1 MDSEGPVTS
10 MNQFRVFRRCGEIFS
25 EFKYPQSSDTFV
37 AVSLDVDLALELL
50 ILGLLLWL
58 IYTRSREED
67 VADAVDEPDYVG
79 RFKELGADALLEVIE
94 KRKATVEEVVLEDLP
109 LDEIK
114 ALNEDILAKFD
125 ELETLKT
132 ELTTDNEKTRDT
144 TRGLSRAMSAGIGER
159 GRWGESTFEAILK
172 MSGLVENVN
181 YFDNLVLTKS
191 KTGPKARPD
200 FVVKITDG
208 SAVAVDAKG
217 LVGPLV
223 KMYDDAMEL
232 DDPKNRDA
240 AFKDIADNIWGAV
253 KGISDRDYPTCL
265 REHFGHQGPSFTIV
279 FIPASHVLE
288 MAYKNDKGHDVG
300 GRKKVPLQEAAY
312 LRGVLLASPTMVMAL
327 LSMIRDEW
335 AAYQVDQK
343 TEEIKDLA
351 AEMYERHILFG
362 DRLAG
367 IGKGLKDANKK
378 YADAVTTYQGR
389 RGIRNTGQKM
399 IDYGIKATAG
409 GKELP
414 DLLDMPDSAKVPDV
428 EDLPPIPSEDE

>member
-1 MDSEGPVTS
+1 MAILVE
-10 MNQFRVFRRCGEIFS
+10 
-25 EFKYPQSSDTFV
+25 
-37 AVSLDVDLALELL
+37 VDIALELL

-58 IYTRSREED
+58 IYTRTREEE
-67 VADAVDEPDYVG
+67 VGDAAEEPDYVG

-114 ALNEDILAKFD
+114 ALSEDILAKFE

-132 ELTTDNEKTRDT
+132 ELTEDNEKTRDT

-172 MSGLVENVN
+172 MSGLVENIN

-191 KTGPKARPD
+191 TTNPKARPD

-208 SAVAVDAKG
+208 SSVAVDAKG
-217 LVGPLV
+217 LLGPLV

-240 AFKDIADNIWGAV
+240 AFKDIADNIWEAV
-253 KGISDRDYPTCL
+253 KGISKRNYPTCL
-265 REHFGHQGPSFTIV
+265 KEHYGHQGPSFTIV

-288 MAYKNDKGHDVG
+288 MAYKNDKGHNVG
-300 GRKKVPLQEAAY
+300 SRKKVPLQEAAY
-312 LRGVLLASPTMVMAL
+312 LQGVMLASPTMVMAL

-367 IGKGLKDANKK
+367 IGKGLKDANRK
-378 YADAVTTYQGR
+378 YADAVTTYQGKQ
-389 RGIRNTGQKM
+389 GIRNTGQKM
-399 IDYGIKATAG
+399 IDYGIKAATG

-414 DLLDMPDSAKVPDV
+414 DLPDISDSAKVPDV
-428 EDLPPIPSEDE
+428 EDLPSILSEDE

>member
-1 MDSEGPVTS
+1 
-10 MNQFRVFRRCGEIFS
+10 
-25 EFKYPQSSDTFV
+25 
-37 AVSLDVDLALELL
+37 LALELL

-58 IYTRSREED
+58 VYTRSREEEVED
-67 VADAVDEPDYVG
+67 VVDDPDYVE
-79 RFKELGADALLEVIE
+79 RFKELAPGALFEVLKLNKSE
-94 KRKATVEEVVLEDLP
+94 VEEVVLADLP
-109 LDEIK
+109 LEEIK
-114 ALNEDILAKFD
+114 ILSTEILEKFG
-125 ELETLKT
+125 ELEALKT
-132 ELTTDNEKTRDT
+132 ELTADNEKTRDT

-172 MSGLVENVN
+172 MSGLVEDVN
-181 YFDNLVLTKS
+181 YYDNLVLTKS
-191 KTGPKARPD
+191 TTNPKARPD
-200 FVVKITDG
+200 FVIQITDG

-265 REHFGHQGPSFTIV
+265 KEHFGHQGPSFTIV

-288 MAYKNDKGHDVG
+288 MAYKNDKGHHVRS
-300 GRKKVPLQEAAY
+300 RKKVPLQEAAY
-312 LRGVLLASPTMVMAL
+312 LKGVLLASPTMVMAL

-335 AAYQVDQK
+335 TAYQVDQK
-343 TEEIKDLA
+343 TEEIKALA
-351 AEMYERHILFG
+351 VDMYEKHILFG

-367 IGKGLKDANKK
+367 IGKGLKDANQK
-378 YADAVTTYQGR
+378 YVDAVTTYQGKQ
-389 RGIRNTGQKM
+389 GIKNTGQKM
-399 IDYGIKATAG
+399 IDYGIKAAAG
-409 GKELP
+409 GKELKELP
-414 DLLDMPDSAKVPDV
+414 DISNLTNPDDV

>member
-1 MDSEGPVTS
+1 MEV
-10 MNQFRVFRRCGEIFS
+10 E
-25 EFKYPQSSDTFV
+25 
-37 AVSLDVDLALELL
+37 LALELL

-58 IYTRSREED
+58 VYTRSREED
-67 VADAVDEPDYVG
+67 VEDVVDDPDYVE
-79 RFKELGADALLEVIE
+79 RFKELAPSALFEVLKLNKSE
-94 KRKATVEEVVLEDLP
+94 VEEVVLADLP
-109 LDEIK
+109 LEEIK
-114 ALNEDILAKFD
+114 ILSTEILEKFG
-125 ELETLKT
+125 ELEALKT
-132 ELTTDNEKTRDT
+132 ELTADNEKTRDT

-172 MSGLVENVN
+172 MSGLVEDVN
-181 YFDNLVLTKS
+181 YYDNLVLTKS
-191 KTGPKARPD
+191 TTNPKARPD
-200 FVVKITDG
+200 FVIQITDG

-265 REHFGHQGPSFTIV
+265 KEHFGHQGPSFTIV

-288 MAYKNDKGHDVG
+288 MAYKNDKGHHVRS
-300 GRKKVPLQEAAY
+300 RKKVPLQEAAY
-312 LRGVLLASPTMVMAL
+312 LKGVLLASPTMVMAL

-335 AAYQVDQK
+335 TAYQVDQK
-343 TEEIKDLA
+343 TEEIKALA
-351 AEMYERHILFG
+351 VDMYEKHILFG

-367 IGKGLKDANKK
+367 IGKGLKDANQK
-378 YADAVTTYQGR
+378 YVDAVTTYQGKQ
-389 RGIRNTGQKM
+389 GIKNTGQKM
-399 IDYGIKATAG
+399 IDYGIKAAAG
-409 GKELP
+409 GKELKELP
-414 DLLDMPDSAKVPDV
+414 DISNLTNPDDV

>member
-1 MDSEGPVTS
+1 MEV
-10 MNQFRVFRRCGEIFS
+10 E
-25 EFKYPQSSDTFV
+25 
-37 AVSLDVDLALELL
+37 LALELL

-58 IYTRSREED
+58 VYTRSREEEVED
-67 VADAVDEPDYVG
+67 VVDDPDYVE
-79 RFKELGADALLEVIE
+79 RFKELAPGALFEVLKLNKSE
-94 KRKATVEEVVLEDLP
+94 VEEVVLADLP
-109 LDEIK
+109 LEEIK
-114 ALNEDILAKFD
+114 ILSTEILEKFG
-125 ELETLKT
+125 ELEALKT
-132 ELTTDNEKTRDT
+132 ELTADNEKTRDT

-172 MSGLVENVN
+172 MSGLVEDVN
-181 YFDNLVLTKS
+181 YYDNLVLTKS
-191 KTGPKARPD
+191 TTNPKARPD
-200 FVVKITDG
+200 FVIQITDG

-265 REHFGHQGPSFTIV
+265 KEHFGHQGPSFTIV

-288 MAYKNDKGHDVG
+288 MAYKNDKGHHVRS
-300 GRKKVPLQEAAY
+300 RKKVPLQEAAY
-312 LRGVLLASPTMVMAL
+312 LKGVLLASPTMVMAL

-335 AAYQVDQK
+335 TAYQVDQK
-343 TEEIKDLA
+343 TEEIKALA
-351 AEMYERHILFG
+351 VDMYEKHILFG

-367 IGKGLKDANKK
+367 IGKGLKDANQK
-378 YADAVTTYQGR
+378 YVDAVTTYQGKQ
-389 RGIRNTGQKM
+389 GIKNTGQKM
-399 IDYGIKATAG
+399 IDYGIKAAAG
-409 GKELP
+409 GKELKELP
-414 DLLDMPDSAKVPDV
+414 DISNLTNPDDV

>member
-1 MDSEGPVTS
+1 MEV
-10 MNQFRVFRRCGEIFS
+10 E
-25 EFKYPQSSDTFV
+25 
-37 AVSLDVDLALELL
+37 LALELL

-58 IYTRSREED
+58 VYTRSREEEVED
-67 VADAVDEPDYVG
+67 VVDDPDYVE
-79 RFKELGADALLEVIE
+79 RFKELAPGALFEVLKLNKSE
-94 KRKATVEEVVLEDLP
+94 VEEVVLADLP
-109 LDEIK
+109 LEEIK
-114 ALNEDILAKFD
+114 ILSTEILEKFGD
-125 ELETLKT
+125 LEALKT
-132 ELTTDNEKTRDT
+132 ELTADNEKTRDT

-172 MSGLVENVN
+172 MSGLVEDVN
-181 YFDNLVLTKS
+181 YYDNLVLTKS
-191 KTGPKARPD
+191 TTNPKARPD
-200 FVVKITDG
+200 FVIQITDG

-265 REHFGHQGPSFTIV
+265 KEHFGHQGPSFTIV

-288 MAYKNDKGHDVG
+288 MAYKNDKGHHVRS
-300 GRKKVPLQEAAY
+300 RKKVPLQEAAY
-312 LRGVLLASPTMVMAL
+312 LKGVLLASPTMVMAL

-335 AAYQVDQK
+335 TAYQVDQK
-343 TEEIKDLA
+343 TEEIKALA
-351 AEMYERHILFG
+351 VDMYEKHILFG

-367 IGKGLKDANKK
+367 IGKGLKDANQK
-378 YADAVTTYQGR
+378 YVDAVTTYQGKQ
-389 RGIRNTGQKM
+389 GIKNTGQKM
-399 IDYGIKATAG
+399 IDYGIKAAAG
-409 GKELP
+409 GKELKELP
-414 DLLDMPDSAKVPDV
+414 DISNLTNPDDV

>member
-1 MDSEGPVTS
+1 MAVPVE
-10 MNQFRVFRRCGEIFS
+10 VE
-25 EFKYPQSSDTFV
+25 
-37 AVSLDVDLALELL
+37 LALELL

-58 IYTRSREED
+58 VYTRSREEEVED
-67 VADAVDEPDYVG
+67 VVDDPDYVE
-79 RFKELGADALLEVIE
+79 RFKELAPGALFEVLKLNKSE
-94 KRKATVEEVVLEDLP
+94 VEEVVLADLP
-109 LDEIK
+109 LEEIK
-114 ALNEDILAKFD
+114 ILSTEILEKFG
-125 ELETLKT
+125 ELEALKT
-132 ELTTDNEKTRDT
+132 ELTADNEKTRDT

-172 MSGLVENVN
+172 MSGLVEDVN
-181 YFDNLVLTKS
+181 YYDNLVLTKS
-191 KTGPKARPD
+191 TTNPKARPD
-200 FVVKITDG
+200 FVIQITDG

-265 REHFGHQGPSFTIV
+265 KEHFGHQGPSFTIV

-288 MAYKNDKGHDVG
+288 MAYKNDKGHHVRS
-300 GRKKVPLQEAAY
+300 RKKVPLQEAAY
-312 LRGVLLASPTMVMAL
+312 LKGVLLASPTMVMAL

-335 AAYQVDQK
+335 TAYQVDQK
-343 TEEIKDLA
+343 TEEIKALA
-351 AEMYERHILFG
+351 VDMYEKHILFG

-367 IGKGLKDANKK
+367 IGKGLKDANQK
-378 YADAVTTYQGR
+378 YVDAVTTYQGKQ
-389 RGIRNTGQKM
+389 GIKNTGQKM
-399 IDYGIKATAG
+399 IDYGIKAAAG
-409 GKELP
+409 GKELKELP
-414 DLLDMPDSAKVPDV
+414 DISNLTNPDDV